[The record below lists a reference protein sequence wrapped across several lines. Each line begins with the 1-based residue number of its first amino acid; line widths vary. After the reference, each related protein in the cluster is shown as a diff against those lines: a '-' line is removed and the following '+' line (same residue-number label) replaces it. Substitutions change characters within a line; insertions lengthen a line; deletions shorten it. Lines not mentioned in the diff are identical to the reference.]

1 MHACYSEVA
10 SSDAAAAA
18 AERPRFLARRSGH
31 VSSFT
36 IMSSHDRK
44 RDPRAEPDLE
54 ADPLQVE
61 RPFQREV
68 PLSVDTGT
76 PALLPSESQVR
87 AVITPIPFVMREE
100 PHGPA
105 FDPMSLQPAPA
116 PASTLAT
123 ATASASASES
133 ASASGTAPTDD
144 AQPATEVRARSAN
157 EGPPLETIEH
167 LLDQGQWQTLH
178 ELLGPSARASE
189 LSPHLALVFA
199 LAHSETHPEDASH
212 SVELAIQSAARA
224 HGLPESS
231 AVVRVIAKRL
241 LRKSPT
247 NWRARPAPPTKISI
261 ILVLLALTLGGGGGF
276 WLSTT
281 NARLPI
287 PGLFSP

>member
-1 MHACYSEVA
+1 
-10 SSDAAAAA
+10 
-18 AERPRFLARRSGH
+18 
-31 VSSFT
+31 
-36 IMSSHDRK
+36 MSSHDRK
-44 RDPRAEPDLE
+44 RDPRAEPDVE
-54 ADPLQVE
+54 ADPLHVE

-68 PLSVDTGT
+68 PLSVGTGT

-87 AVITPIPFVMREE
+87 AVNTPIPFVALEKPHE
-100 PHGPA
+100 PT
-105 FDPMSLQPAPA
+105 FDPMSLPPAPA
-116 PASTLAT
+116 PASAPAPNPAPT
-123 ATASASASES
+123 ATI
-133 ASASGTAPTDD
+133 GTDD
-144 AQPATEVRARSAN
+144 AQSTSPASAPSAIAR
-157 EGPPLETIEH
+157 PPLDTIEH
-167 LLDQGQWQTLH
+167 LLDQGQWETLH

-231 AVVRVIAKRL
+231 AIVRVIAKRL

-247 NWRARPAPPTKISI
+247 TWRARPAPPKKISI

-281 NARLPI
+281 NVRLPI
-287 PGLFSP
+287 PGLLSH